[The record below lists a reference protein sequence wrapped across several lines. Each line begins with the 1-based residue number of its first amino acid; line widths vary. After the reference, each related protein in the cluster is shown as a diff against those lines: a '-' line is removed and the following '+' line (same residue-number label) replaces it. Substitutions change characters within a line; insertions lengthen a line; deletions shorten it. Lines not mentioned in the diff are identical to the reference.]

1 MTDTHRRR
9 FLIGLAASGPL
20 LLPAPL
26 LRAAGHFVLTPPQ
39 SAGPFYPDELPLDR
53 DNDLTVVN
61 DGEQAKGVICKAY
74 RDSHHRRQQEKIQPN
89 YLEVS
94 ERVA

>member
-1 MTDTHRRR
+1 MTDTNRRR

-20 LLPAPL
+20 LLPSPL

-53 DNDLTVVN
+53 DNDLTIVN
-61 DGEQAKGVICKAY
+61 DGEQAKGVICKALS
-74 RDSHHRRQQEKIQPN
+74 RHPH
-89 YLEVS
+89 
-94 ERVA
+94 